1 MRGQAPGVRLR
12 FVAESS
18 LDTPEL
24 RRGEAD
30 LEANA
35 NRSSAPDI
43 RTENVGETRLVI
55 VVRRGH
61 PLPRVKTVTA
71 EQ

>member
-1 MRGQAPGVRLR
+1 MRLR

-24 RRGEAD
+24 RRGEVD

-35 NRSSAPDI
+35 NRPSAPDI

-55 VVRRGH
+55 VVRQGH
-61 PLPRVKTVTA
+61 P
-71 EQ
+71 